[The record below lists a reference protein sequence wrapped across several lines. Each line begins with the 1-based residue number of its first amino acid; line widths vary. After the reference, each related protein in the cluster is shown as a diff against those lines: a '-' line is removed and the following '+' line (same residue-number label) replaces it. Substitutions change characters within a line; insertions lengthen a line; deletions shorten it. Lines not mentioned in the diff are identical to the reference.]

1 MKIYKDLNVI
11 VVKDK
16 KLDSFKTYKV
26 WFLIIF
32 ILSLSSITAFI
43 FKNQINILSNLYFFK
58 TVIKLNVPDIPS
70 CSPLPLSL
78 SRIINSLI

>member
-16 KLDSFKTYKV
+16 KLDIFKAYKV
-26 WFLIIF
+26 WFLIFF

-43 FKNQINILSNLYFFK
+43 FKKQINFLSNFITL
-58 TVIKLNVPDIPS
+58 L
-70 CSPLPLSL
+70 
-78 SRIINSLI
+78 

>member
-26 WFLIIF
+26 WFLIFF
-32 ILSLSSITAFI
+32 ILSLSSITAFT
-43 FKNQINILSNLYFFK
+43 FKKSFKFFIKLYFRIKKFKIYCFKKVSILS
-58 TVIKLNVPDIPS
+58 IKSSFL
-70 CSPLPLSL
+70 
-78 SRIINSLI
+78 

>member
-26 WFLIIF
+26 WFLVFF
-32 ILSLSSITAFI
+32 ILSLSSITALI
-43 FKNQINILSNLYFFK
+43 FKNQINFLSNFITL
-58 TVIKLNVPDIPS
+58 L
-70 CSPLPLSL
+70 
-78 SRIINSLI
+78 

>member
-16 KLDSFKTYKV
+16 KLDNFKTYKV
-26 WFLIIF
+26 WFLIFF

-43 FKNQINILSNLYFFK
+43 FKNQKNLLSNF
-58 TVIKLNVPDIPS
+58 
-70 CSPLPLSL
+70 
-78 SRIINSLI
+78 INLL